1 MKTGRRFFL
10 SGVAAMLAG
19 IRPLL
24 VSGQS
29 QRRESPSQIPQNPP
43 IPGVASTGTED
54 YPMPPRSDPKT
65 MLKED
70 QKALRKDVDH
80 LLQMAKEL
88 KEETDKT
95 PETDVLSLSLVKKAE
110 EIEKLAHQIKDRI
123 RES

>member
-10 SGVAAMLAG
+10 SGVTAILAG

-24 VSGQS
+24 VSGQA
-29 QRRESPSQIPQNPP
+29 QRHEIPSPIPQNPQ
-43 IPGVASTGTED
+43 IPGAGSTGTED
-54 YPMPPRSDPKT
+54 YPMPPRSNPKT

-80 LLQMAKEL
+80 LLQEAKEL

-110 EIEKLAHQIKDRI
+110 GIEKLAHQI
-123 RES
+123 